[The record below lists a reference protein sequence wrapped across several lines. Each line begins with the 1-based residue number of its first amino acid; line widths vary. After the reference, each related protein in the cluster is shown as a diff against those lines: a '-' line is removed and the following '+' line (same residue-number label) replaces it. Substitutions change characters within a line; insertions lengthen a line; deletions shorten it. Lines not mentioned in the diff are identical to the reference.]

1 MKGHL
6 CFSLLKP
13 TIFPYKK
20 CTFIIPFTYTQHAD
34 RLVPQTMKLSRAI
47 TINVPQIM
55 EPDPDY
61 KCPDSIED
69 PESLYSEHID
79 E

>member
-1 MKGHL
+1 
-6 CFSLLKP
+6 
-13 TIFPYKK
+13 
-20 CTFIIPFTYTQHAD
+20 
-34 RLVPQTMKLSRAI
+34 MKLSRAI